1 MRPIFRL
8 SLILLA
14 LFLAI
19 APAMTLAQSTGTT
32 GSSTTTTTTTQQP
45 ATGGS
50 TTMTAPNNGT
60 STSTDK
66 TTTTETTTTSVP
78 WIWIAVGAIVLIAI
92 VGLVA
97 ANNRSDT
104 TRIVS

>member
-19 APAMTLAQSTGTT
+19 APAMTLAQSAGTS
-32 GSSTTTTTTTQQP
+32 GSSTTTTTTQQQP
-45 ATGGS
+45 NGGS
-50 TTMTAPNNGT
+50 TTVTAPNNGS

-66 TTTTETTTTSVP
+66 TTTTETTTNTVP
-78 WIWIAVGAIVLIAI
+78 WVWIAVGAIVLIAI